1 MNTDYAREQMV
12 EQQVR
17 AWEVFDTAILDVFR
31 AVPRERFVPPAYE
44 LLAFADTEIP
54 IGHGQ
59 SMLTPTIEGR
69 LLQSLELRPT
79 DRVLEVGTGT
89 GFLCACLARL
99 AASVT
104 SIDIV
109 EEFVEG
115 ARLRFEDAGTGNVEL
130 FVMDAMRELPDGRF
144 DAIAV
149 TGSIQHFDPRFV
161 EALRPDGRLFI
172 VVGDAPVMEARR
184 IRRGPGEDWRTES
197 LFETCLTPLVHGAA
211 PPGFLF

>member
-17 AWEVFDTAILDVFR
+17 AWEVFDAAILEVFR
-31 AVPRERFVPPAYE
+31 AVPRERFVPQAYE
-44 LLAFADTEIP
+44 SLAFADTEIP

-69 LLQSLELRPT
+69 LLQALELRPA

-89 GFLCACLARL
+89 GFLSACLARL
-99 AASVT
+99 AASVI

-109 EEFVEG
+109 GEFIEN
-115 ARLRFEDAGTGNVEL
+115 AQLRLEDAGTNNVAL
-130 FVMDAMRELPDGRF
+130 SVMDAMRELPDEAF

-149 TGSIQHFDPRFV
+149 TGSIQQFDPRFV
-161 EALRPDGRLFI
+161 EALRPEGRLFV
-172 VVGDAPVMEARR
+172 VVGDAPVMEARL
-184 IRRGPGEDWRTES
+184 IRRGTGDTWRTES
-197 LFETCLTPLVHGAA
+197 LFETCVTPLVHGAA